1 MPDYRFEFLEGPAV
15 EAVEGVNLPDD
26 DAARR
31 EVMRYARE
39 TMADGILEGI
49 DRSDW
54 SARVYDPDN
63 RLVAEIAFSNLLKKP
78 GSLE

>member
-1 MPDYRFEFLEGPAV
+1 MPDYRFEFHEGPAV
-15 EAVEGVNLPDD
+15 ETIDGVSLADD
-26 DAARR
+26 AAARR

-49 DRSDW
+49 DRSSW
-54 SARVYDPDN
+54 SASVYDASG
-63 RLVAEIAFSNLLKKP
+63 RLVAEVEFSNLLKKP

>member
-1 MPDYRFEFLEGPAV
+1 MPDYRFEFREGQAV
-15 EAVEGVNLPDD
+15 EIIEGIKLADD
-26 DAARR
+26 ESARR

-54 SARVYDPDN
+54 SALVYDPGGK
-63 RLVAEIAFSNLLKKP
+63 LVAEIDFADLLKKP